1 MTKTVAQ
8 TYTEKLEAAYI
19 TIDTRHNQSEAYRAI
34 ENRAD
39 FVAYVAND
47 VFQVAADRAQ
57 AAGVELPAEQM
68 QVMEAAAVRL
78 AGRDAE
84 FWAAHSTGF
93 TSRSADWG
101 KLLMAE
107 VRS

>member
-8 TYTEKLEAAYI
+8 TYTEKLEAAYA
-19 TIDTRHNQSEAYRAI
+19 TIKKSDHPGAYKAI

-39 FVAYVAND
+39 FTAYVAND

-68 QVMEAAAVRL
+68 QIMEAAALRL
-78 AGRDAE
+78 AGRDME
-84 FWAAHSTGF
+84 FWMSHTTGF
-93 TSRSADWG
+93 ASRTADWG